1 MERSFPDEGSTQ
13 KELNL
18 KQPSPEVHKELE
30 NVRKELNWGRIYFT
44 NSTFMKK
51 YFNSNLSKREWRK
64 VFRKY
69 MFFKRGRES

>member
-30 NVRKELNWGRIYFT
+30 LCEKGTELG
-44 NSTFMKK
+44 K
-51 YFNSNLSKREWRK
+51 NLLH
-64 VFRKY
+64 
-69 MFFKRGRES
+69 